1 MPADKPDASFFFLKK
16 LRICN
21 VGPKF
26 SEMECIPLQQSRLLY
41 AVFGNSQPVAVH
53 QIIKPVCCDSF
64 ALKSW
69 KKVEKERNFQKLPGD
84 LGAQTNENCARSPP
98 GLFKNSIITELH

>member
-1 MPADKPDASFFFLKK
+1 MPADKTRCVNFFLKK
-16 LRICN
+16 LRISN

-26 SEMECIPLQQSRLLY
+26 SEKEYIPLQQSRLLY

-53 QIIKPVCCDSF
+53 QIIKPVCCHSF

-69 KKVEKERNFQKLPGD
+69 RKLGKERNFQKLPSD
-84 LGAQTNENCARSPP
+84 LGAQINENCAP
-98 GLFKNSIITELH
+98 